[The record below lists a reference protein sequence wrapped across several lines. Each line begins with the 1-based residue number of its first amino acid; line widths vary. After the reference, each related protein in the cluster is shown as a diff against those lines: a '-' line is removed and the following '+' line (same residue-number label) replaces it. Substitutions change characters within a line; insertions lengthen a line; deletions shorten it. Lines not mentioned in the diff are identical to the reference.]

1 MYEHGLGRRLSRSV
15 RTFLSAVIGALAAT
29 VAIDSDPASDA
40 IVLSLSSCV
49 CGSERLFFFFFI
61 NKKRDLR
68 RESATDSKELA
79 GVAFDLNNCLLCW
92 YVVIF
97 PRVSMTKPFL
107 LHLNQKSK
115 LSFFCYGHLLHC
127 QKYFRVDQP
136 YWATQ
141 VIGSTLYCIL
151 WVSYK
156 LLLVADKITAFSFN
170 KIMTCRN
177 LRRW

>member
-49 CGSERLFFFFFI
+49 LWFREAFFFI

-79 GVAFDLNNCLLCW
+79 GVAFVLNNYLLC
-92 YVVIF
+92 
-97 PRVSMTKPFL
+97 
-107 LHLNQKSK
+107 
-115 LSFFCYGHLLHC
+115 
-127 QKYFRVDQP
+127 
-136 YWATQ
+136 
-141 VIGSTLYCIL
+141 
-151 WVSYK
+151 
-156 LLLVADKITAFSFN
+156 
-170 KIMTCRN
+170 
-177 LRRW
+177 